1 MHTHTHICTTYT
13 HVADISFTCVHL
25 TLGRQ
30 DSNGSYTR
38 VVPISASKSGSWFSR
53 THPASC
59 PHPASSPRFLS
70 PTLVALTPT
79 FEPGRESFPL
89 SKGSA
94 RACAHTQAR
103 LGKGERRGLL
113 PDPAH
118 VQGLE
123 VQGQDLRTHTQA
135 GMGQKSPADV
145 WASVRKPPACA
156 SPPWLSEVHGEK
168 KVGAFGN
175 PFCGGLNRI
184 APRGSCLN
192 ACSPVGETARD

>member
-1 MHTHTHICTTYT
+1 MEILSDSQGDTKINMRAICTHTPISAQHTHM
-13 HVADISFTCVHL
+13 SLPFLSLCVHL

-38 VVPISASKSGSWFSR
+38 VIPISASKSGSWFSR
-53 THPASC
+53 THPTSR
-59 PHPASSPRFLS
+59 PHPASSPQFLS

-89 SKGSA
+89 SKGSV

-123 VQGQDLRTHTQA
+123 VQGQDLRTHT
-135 GMGQKSPADV
+135 G
-145 WASVRKPPACA
+145 W
-156 SPPWLSEVHGEK
+156 
-168 KVGAFGN
+168 VGA
-175 PFCGGLNRI
+175 
-184 APRGSCLN
+184 
-192 ACSPVGETARD
+192 EEARR